1 MSFRDRE
8 DPLGVGRGI
17 LFGLL
22 IGSLLW
28 VLLIGGVVYL
38 LRIG

>member
-28 VLLIGGVVYL
+28 ILLIGGVVYL